1 MDDIKRNK
9 NYFVDYLI
17 LYREEMRGKAI
28 KLSNHLIRRGFV
40 VETDLYDNDV
50 RLYIKKSTFRNTK
63 EIIKVEEEFVII
75 IDIYKDQTKKYN
87 ANQFYKI
94 LDCNEAIASIH

>member
-1 MDDIKRNK
+1 MDGIKRNK

-40 VETDLYDNDV
+40 VETNLYDNDV

-63 EIIKVEEEFVII
+63 EIIKVEEKFVII

-87 ANQFYKI
+87 VNQIYKI
-94 LDCNEAIASIH
+94 LDCNEVIASIH